1 MQFSQLYTESIAE
14 FLDGKQ
20 VLFINQKGIS
30 ELDDFF
36 QRNLEEVMGLF
47 ASYDLEFVYLPA
59 LLKPEYLK
67 TLLAYQIPTLSE
79 KQICDMVSLAS
90 PQDMYSYFRKES
102 DIHHPGRLTPM
113 EYMMKNVANQ
123 TGLVMAVDR
132 DDFPHLDFCLDWE
145 HVYERKPWY
154 YVASIEPGSDGIVWQ
169 QIDEFFQQYFPEQYA
184 EKHTPPA
191 HYYTS
196 DAGGTILHNADE
208 PFISDDVE
216 ILSNRSSTSERQ
228 EKKNDYPPEWHL
240 TDDDIVFE
248 ITKCSEIKPVRA
260 ADDAF
265 PEEAYKLSDEIME
278 RVEKLRKLGINDLI
292 IQSLFR
298 EEVKPSRLLITKDY
312 RLFLPDYNNKE
323 IVMGPLPKAVF
334 LLFLRHPEGILF
346 KRISECRGELLI
358 LYRHCSGRELD
369 EEMRQSVNKLV
380 DPLSNS
386 LNEKCSRIREA
397 FLREMDDSIASHYY
411 ITGDRATP
419 KRIRLD
425 RKLVEW
431 GK

>member
-36 QRNLEEVMGLF
+36 QRNLEEIMGLF

-154 YVASIEPGSDGIVWQ
+154 YVASLEPGRDELVWQ

-196 DAGGTILHNADE
+196 DAGGTVLHNADE

-216 ILSNRSSTSERQ
+216 ILSNRSRTSESQ
-228 EKKNDYPPEWHL
+228 KKKNEYPPEWHI
-240 TDDDIVFE
+240 TDDDVVFE
-248 ITKCSEIKPVRA
+248 LTKYSMARPLRE

-265 PEEAYKLSDEIME
+265 PEEAYKLSDEIVE

-292 IQSLFR
+292 IQSLFWG
-298 EEVKPSRLLITKDY
+298 EVKPSRLLITKDY

-334 LLFLRHPEGILF
+334 LLFLQHPEGILF
-346 KRISECRGELLI
+346 KRMSEWRGELLI
-358 LYRHCSGRELD
+358 LYRRCSGRELD

-425 RKLVEW
+425 RELVKWE
-431 GK
+431 K